1 MLARRPCQM
10 NCSRTCVL
18 GAFESNAQ
26 SKLMD
31 ESMLRTPNAWF
42 GMYLNMQQWNS
53 REARC
58 DG

>member
-1 MLARRPCQM
+1 M